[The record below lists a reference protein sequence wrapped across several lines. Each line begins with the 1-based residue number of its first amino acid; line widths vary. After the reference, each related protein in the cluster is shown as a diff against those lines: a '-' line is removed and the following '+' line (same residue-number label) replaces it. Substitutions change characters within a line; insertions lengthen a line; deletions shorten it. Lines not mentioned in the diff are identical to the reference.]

1 MQNEEK
7 DMNRT
12 LYKLMPRKLTPGGH
26 MGVAGR
32 IAR

>member
-12 LYKLMPRKLTPGGH
+12 LYKLMPRKLATGRH
-26 MGVAGR
+26 MAVAVR
-32 IAR
+32 IPR

>member
-12 LYKLMPRKLTPGGH
+12 LYKLMPRKFTGGGQ
-26 MGVAGR
+26 MRVAGR
-32 IAR
+32 ILR